1 MDFAFGSLKNRRL
14 ENSVRPPQINAH
26 EDAETHYAGSI
37 FISLGRGGFPDAQAH
52 THDAKDAVAFFQIA
66 G

>member
-26 EDAETHYAGSI
+26 EDAETHYAGSLY
-37 FISLGRGGFPDAQAH
+37 FVRPGRFPQR
-52 THDAKDAVAFFQIA
+52 A
-66 G
+66 GSYP